1 MKGIQEIYN
10 DYKKKIDIAIS
21 EVVHKDRPV
30 SLYDPLKYI
39 LSGGGKRIRPM
50 MLIFSCEAAGGKAE
64 DCLNAAVAIEL
75 LHNFTLVHDDIM
87 DNADSR
93 RGKETIHKKWNENV
107 AILCGDHLI
116 GLAYEY
122 LFKTNSQNI
131 RKIAQVFTDGII
143 EVCEGQSFDK
153 EFENENNVSVEDYLN
168 MISKKTAKMLETS
181 AIIGGLIGDG
191 DPQKINS
198 LKYFA
203 SNIGIAFQ
211 ILDDYL
217 DIAADE
223 AEFGK
228 KIGGDIIEGKRT
240 FLLLKA
246 KEFVSDKTD
255 AGVLETVF
263 KKNYPENRHIELI
276 SDVKQI
282 YEKYGVTE
290 CAKAEI
296 ENYTSKAEEY
306 LDALN
311 DEYSKAKLKWLS
323 QMLMGRTY

>member
-1 MKGIQEIYN
+1 M
-10 DYKKKIDIAIS
+10 A
-21 EVVHKDRPV
+21 RF
-30 SLYDPLKYI
+30 LKV
-39 LSGGGKRIRPM
+39 P
-50 MLIFSCEAAGGKAE
+50 C
-64 DCLNAAVAIEL
+64 NA
-75 LHNFTLVHDDIM
+75 
-87 DNADSR
+87 
-93 RGKETIHKKWNENV
+93 
-107 AILCGDHLI
+107 
-116 GLAYEY
+116 
-122 LFKTNSQNI
+122 
-131 RKIAQVFTDGII
+131 
-143 EVCEGQSFDK
+143 SF
-153 EFENENNVSVEDYLN
+153 EWS
-168 MISKKTAKMLETS
+168 
-181 AIIGGLIGDG
+181 
-191 DPQKINS
+191 
-198 LKYFA
+198 
-203 SNIGIAFQ
+203 
-211 ILDDYL
+211 
-217 DIAADE
+217 
-223 AEFGK
+223 
-228 KIGGDIIEGKRT
+228 